1 MHNMVLHAAFS
12 PDHYRVVGD
21 DLDNPFALPH
31 PPLDLHC
38 LATGSS
44 GCNMTLL
51 GCLKDAINRPTVAAF
66 LDCPLPLYTMVTIF
80 LVSFG
85 WHRFPSY
92 VLNCGPP
99 CYDMLMILRL
109 PAPSHP
115 DEIVFIFAMKCAISI
130 DTAEFMEIVRV
141 RPQKTVEYACDLAPG
156 YCTSLAFFVLLLPT
170 FALFC
175 AFDKPDDFAS

>member
-31 PPLDLHC
+31 APLDLHC
-38 LATGSS
+38 LVTGSS

-51 GCLKDAINRPTVAAF
+51 GCLKDAINHPIVGAF
-66 LDCPLPLYTMVTIF
+66 LDCPVPLHTMVIIF

-85 WHRFPSY
+85 WQRFLSY

-99 CYDMLMILRL
+99 SYDILMILRL

-130 DTAEFMEIVRV
+130 DTAEFVIV
-141 RPQKTVEYACDLAPG
+141 PG
-156 YCTSLAFFVLLLPT
+156 NCPSSTTEDSRICMRSCAMILYFVGILHSPPPHLYSIPCL
-170 FALFC
+170 
-175 AFDKPDDFAS
+175 